1 MICTL
6 GIDNN
11 RFYDIV
17 LSSNDLRKSSTHAA
31 FSLRCESAS
40 LRERVIQRR
49 SSVRLALCGSFLL
62 FRIEVMA
69 MARAKGDK
77 LTTRQRRFVEA
88 YDGNAT
94 QAAIAAGYSEK
105 TARFMGR
112 ENLTKPYILAE
123 IKSRETVRCTPL
135 IASRAE
141 RQQFW
146 SSVMRDK
153 EQQMRDRL
161 KAAELLGKSEADF
174 VERQEITGR
183 DGAPLLDGVTVKF
196 VE

>member
-1 MICTL
+1 
-6 GIDNN
+6 
-11 RFYDIV
+11 
-17 LSSNDLRKSSTHAA
+17 
-31 FSLRCESAS
+31 
-40 LRERVIQRR
+40 
-49 SSVRLALCGSFLL
+49 
-62 FRIEVMA
+62 

-105 TARFMGR
+105 TARFMGH

-123 IKSRETVRCTPL
+123 IKARDTIRSTPL

-153 EQQMRDRL
+153 GQQMRDRL

-183 DGAPLLDGVTVKF
+183 DGAPLIESVKVEF

>member
-1 MICTL
+1 
-6 GIDNN
+6 
-11 RFYDIV
+11 
-17 LSSNDLRKSSTHAA
+17 
-31 FSLRCESAS
+31 
-40 LRERVIQRR
+40 
-49 SSVRLALCGSFLL
+49 
-62 FRIEVMA
+62 

-77 LTTRQRRFVEA
+77 LTTKQRRFVDA

-105 TARFMGR
+105 TAPFIGA
-112 ENLTKPYILAE
+112 ENLKKPKILAE
-123 IKSRETVRCTPL
+123 IKARDTIRSTPL

-153 EQQMRDRL
+153 NQQMRDRL

-183 DGAPLLDGVTVKF
+183 DGAPLIQSVKVEF

>member
-1 MICTL
+1 M
-6 GIDNN
+6 
-11 RFYDIV
+11 
-17 LSSNDLRKSSTHAA
+17 H
-31 FSLRCESAS
+31 
-40 LRERVIQRR
+40 
-49 SSVRLALCGSFLL
+49 
-62 FRIEVMA
+62 
-69 MARAKGDK
+69 GDK
-77 LTTRQRRFVEA
+77 LTTKQRRFVEA

-94 QAAIAAGYSEK
+94 QAAIAAGYSQK
-105 TARFMGR
+105 IARQMGQV
-112 ENLTKPYILAE
+112 NMTKRVILAE
-123 IKSRETVRCTPL
+123 IKARETVRCTPL

-183 DGAPLLDGVTVKF
+183 DGAPLIDAVTVKF
-196 VE
+196 VDA

>member
-1 MICTL
+1 
-6 GIDNN
+6 
-11 RFYDIV
+11 
-17 LSSNDLRKSSTHAA
+17 
-31 FSLRCESAS
+31 
-40 LRERVIQRR
+40 
-49 SSVRLALCGSFLL
+49 
-62 FRIEVMA
+62 

-105 TARFMGR
+105 TARFMGH

-123 IKSRETVRCTPL
+123 IKARDTIRSTPL

-153 EQQMRDRL
+153 DQQMRDRL

-183 DGAPLLDGVTVKF
+183 DGAPLIESVKVEF

>member
-1 MICTL
+1 MPK
-6 GIDNN
+6 
-11 RFYDIV
+11 V
-17 LSSNDLRKSSTHAA
+17 
-31 FSLRCESAS
+31 
-40 LRERVIQRR
+40 
-49 SSVRLALCGSFLL
+49 
-62 FRIEVMA
+62 
-69 MARAKGDK
+69 KG
-77 LTTRQRRFVEA
+77 LTVKQQRFVEA
-88 YDGNAT
+88 YDGNAHK
-94 QAAIAAGYSEK
+94 AALAAGYSPK
-105 TARFMGR
+105 TAAAIGR
-112 ENLTKPYILAE
+112 ENMQKPTIIAE
-123 IKSRETVRCTPL
+123 LKSRETIRSTPL

-153 EQQMRDRL
+153 DQQMRDRL

>member
-1 MICTL
+1 MMT
-6 GIDNN
+6 
-11 RFYDIV
+11 
-17 LSSNDLRKSSTHAA
+17 
-31 FSLRCESAS
+31 E
-40 LRERVIQRR
+40 
-49 SSVRLALCGSFLL
+49 VR
-62 FRIEVMA
+62 A
-69 MARAKGDK
+69 MARTKGDK
-77 LTTRQRRFVEA
+77 LTTKQRRFVEA

-94 QAAIAAGYSEK
+94 KAAIAAGYSPK
-105 TARFMGR
+105 TARSMGR
-112 ENLTKPYILAE
+112 ENLTKPDIVAE
-123 IKSRETVRCTPL
+123 IKARDTIRSTPL

-183 DGAPLLDGVTVKF
+183 DGAPLIDAVTVKF
-196 VE
+196 VDA

>member
-1 MICTL
+1 
-6 GIDNN
+6 
-11 RFYDIV
+11 
-17 LSSNDLRKSSTHAA
+17 
-31 FSLRCESAS
+31 
-40 LRERVIQRR
+40 
-49 SSVRLALCGSFLL
+49 
-62 FRIEVMA
+62 
-69 MARAKGDK
+69 MARVSGDK
-77 LTTRQRRFVEA
+77 LTTKQRRFVDA

-94 QAAIAAGYSEK
+94 QAAIAAGYSPK
-105 TARFMGR
+105 TARAIGK
-112 ENLTKPYILAE
+112 ENLTKPLILAE
-123 IKSRETVRCTPL
+123 IRRRDSIRSTPL

-146 SSVMRDK
+146 SSVMRDT

-183 DGAPLLDGVTVKF
+183 DGVPLIESVKVEF

>member
-1 MICTL
+1 MPKVKGLT
-6 GIDNN
+6 
-11 RFYDIV
+11 
-17 LSSNDLRKSSTHAA
+17 
-31 FSLRCESAS
+31 
-40 LRERVIQRR
+40 
-49 SSVRLALCGSFLL
+49 
-62 FRIEVMA
+62 
-69 MARAKGDK
+69 AK
-77 LTTRQRRFVEA
+77 QQRFVDA
-88 YDGNAT
+88 YTGNAT

-105 TARFMGR
+105 TAPFIGA
-112 ENLTKPYILAE
+112 ENLKKPKIIAE
-123 IKSRETVRCTPL
+123 LKSRETVRCTPL

-153 EQQMRDRL
+153 KQMMRDRL

>member
-1 MICTL
+1 
-6 GIDNN
+6 
-11 RFYDIV
+11 
-17 LSSNDLRKSSTHAA
+17 
-31 FSLRCESAS
+31 
-40 LRERVIQRR
+40 
-49 SSVRLALCGSFLL
+49 
-62 FRIEVMA
+62 

-88 YDGNAT
+88 YTGNAT
-94 QAAIAAGYSEK
+94 AAAIAAGYSEK
-105 TARFMGR
+105 TAEVIGH
-112 ENLTKPYILAE
+112 ENLRKPKILAE
-123 IKSRETVRCTPL
+123 IKARETIRSTPL

-183 DGAPLLDGVTVKF
+183 DGAPLIDSVKVQF
-196 VE
+196 IE

>member
-1 MICTL
+1 
-6 GIDNN
+6 
-11 RFYDIV
+11 
-17 LSSNDLRKSSTHAA
+17 
-31 FSLRCESAS
+31 
-40 LRERVIQRR
+40 
-49 SSVRLALCGSFLL
+49 
-62 FRIEVMA
+62 MA
-69 MARAKGDK
+69 KDK
-77 LTTRQRRFVEA
+77 LTAKQRRFVEA

-94 QAAIAAGYSEK
+94 QAAIAAGYSQK
-105 TARFMGR
+105 IARQMGQV
-112 ENLTKPYILAE
+112 NMTKRVILAE

-153 EQQMRDRL
+153 QQQMRDRL

-183 DGAPLLDGVTVKF
+183 DGAPLLDAITVKF
-196 VE
+196 VDA

>member
-1 MICTL
+1 
-6 GIDNN
+6 
-11 RFYDIV
+11 
-17 LSSNDLRKSSTHAA
+17 
-31 FSLRCESAS
+31 
-40 LRERVIQRR
+40 
-49 SSVRLALCGSFLL
+49 
-62 FRIEVMA
+62 
-69 MARAKGDK
+69 MARVSGDK
-77 LTTRQRRFVEA
+77 LTAKQRRFVEA

-105 TARFMGR
+105 TARFMGH

-123 IKSRETVRCTPL
+123 IKARDTIRSTPL

-153 EQQMRDRL
+153 EQMMRDRL

-183 DGAPLLDGVTVKF
+183 DGAPLIESVKVEF

>member
-1 MICTL
+1 MPKVKGLT
-6 GIDNN
+6 
-11 RFYDIV
+11 
-17 LSSNDLRKSSTHAA
+17 
-31 FSLRCESAS
+31 
-40 LRERVIQRR
+40 
-49 SSVRLALCGSFLL
+49 
-62 FRIEVMA
+62 
-69 MARAKGDK
+69 AK
-77 LTTRQRRFVEA
+77 QQRFVDA
-88 YDGNAT
+88 YTGNAT

-105 TARFMGR
+105 TAPFIGA
-112 ENLTKPYILAE
+112 ENLKKPKIIAE
-123 IKSRETVRCTPL
+123 LKSRETVRCTPP

-153 EQQMRDRL
+153 EQMMRDRL

>member
-1 MICTL
+1 
-6 GIDNN
+6 
-11 RFYDIV
+11 
-17 LSSNDLRKSSTHAA
+17 
-31 FSLRCESAS
+31 
-40 LRERVIQRR
+40 
-49 SSVRLALCGSFLL
+49 
-62 FRIEVMA
+62 

-105 TARFMGR
+105 TARFMGH

-123 IKSRETVRCTPL
+123 IKARDTIRSTPL
-135 IASRAE
+135 IASREE

-153 EQQMRDRL
+153 DQQMRDRL

-183 DGAPLLDGVTVKF
+183 DGAPLIESVKVEF

>member
-1 MICTL
+1 MAKVKGLTAKQQRF
-6 GIDNN
+6 ID
-11 RFYDIV
+11 
-17 LSSNDLRKSSTHAA
+17 
-31 FSLRCESAS
+31 
-40 LRERVIQRR
+40 
-49 SSVRLALCGSFLL
+49 
-62 FRIEVMA
+62 
-69 MARAKGDK
+69 
-77 LTTRQRRFVEA
+77 A
-88 YDGNAT
+88 YTGNAT
-94 QAAIAAGYSEK
+94 AAAIAAGYSEK
-105 TARFMGR
+105 TAPFIGA
-112 ENLTKPYILAE
+112 ENLKKPKILAA
-123 IKSRETVRCTPL
+123 IKSRETIRSTPL

-183 DGAPLLDGVTVKF
+183 DGVPLIESVKVEF

>member
-1 MICTL
+1 
-6 GIDNN
+6 
-11 RFYDIV
+11 
-17 LSSNDLRKSSTHAA
+17 
-31 FSLRCESAS
+31 
-40 LRERVIQRR
+40 
-49 SSVRLALCGSFLL
+49 
-62 FRIEVMA
+62 

-105 TARFMGR
+105 TAEVIGH
-112 ENLTKPYILAE
+112 ENLRKPKILAE
-123 IKSRETVRCTPL
+123 IKARETVRCTPL

-183 DGAPLLDGVTVKF
+183 DGAPLVDAVTVKF
-196 VE
+196 VDA

>member
-1 MICTL
+1 
-6 GIDNN
+6 
-11 RFYDIV
+11 
-17 LSSNDLRKSSTHAA
+17 
-31 FSLRCESAS
+31 
-40 LRERVIQRR
+40 
-49 SSVRLALCGSFLL
+49 
-62 FRIEVMA
+62 MA
-69 MARAKGDK
+69 KVKGLTAKQK
-77 LTTRQRRFVEA
+77 RFVEA
-88 YDGNAT
+88 YTGNAT
-94 QAAIAAGYSEK
+94 AAAIAAGYSEK
-105 TARFMGR
+105 TAPFIGA
-112 ENLTKPYILAE
+112 ENLKKPKILAE
-123 IKSRETVRCTPL
+123 IKTRETIRSTPL

-183 DGAPLLDGVTVKF
+183 DGAPLIDLIKVQF